1 MKIVTEH
8 WLPPIPM
15 HLARKVQWTAT
26 LDNYEPG
33 HPVGEGET
41 EQAAIDDLKAQL
53 YEDQYDRD
61 EQKADADSYTA
72 VGHAAEVE

>member
-1 MKIVTEH
+1 MKIVTAH
-8 WLPPIPM
+8 FLPPIPM

-33 HPVGEGET
+33 HPIGYGAT
-41 EQAAIDDLKAQL
+41 EAAAIDALKARL

-61 EQKADADSYTA
+61 EQRRDADSYTP
-72 VGHAAEVE
+72 VGNCAEVE